1 MTPGARAALAW
12 SLALLSL
19 PDPPADAQGRDANPA
34 PGTLRIALVNM
45 KCRFTDGPDAEANRR
60 NLRLNLDRHLYF
72 IDRVSKEGVD
82 FIGFPELSLNGYRF
96 SKGMTWLRRDG
107 PEIGE
112 LARKAAEK
120 RVYLAVGLAE
130 EDAAGKRWNA
140 HVLLGPDGKIVGR
153 HAKIVL
159 TKEEGFTEAGKAHDV
174 FDVKGVKV
182 GIAICGDGSHLENLK
197 ALADN
202 GAQLIYAPHA
212 NTTGSTIA
220 GWYNFR
226 RAWVGPDGWIA
237 ALKVYAAL
245 HNHAAFYNPEFDPPA
260 GDDTPARWAS
270 GARVIGPDGKVL
282 AEMPP
287 STNRTDAKEFILRYD
302 LSIGGR
308 K

>member
-1 MTPGARAALAW
+1 MRPAFRAVLAAL
-12 SLALLSL
+12 LLPAL
-19 PDPPADAQGRDANPA
+19 PDLPAGAQENPADAA
-34 PGTLRIALVNM
+34 PGKLRIALVNM
-45 KCRFTDGPDAEANRR
+45 KCRFTDGPDGEANRK

-72 IDRVSKEGVD
+72 IDRICKEGVD

-96 SKGMTWLRRDG
+96 SKDMTWLRLDG
-107 PEIGE
+107 PELGE

-120 RVYLAVGLAE
+120 RVYIAAGLAE

-140 HVLLGPDGKIVGR
+140 HVILGPDGKLVGR

-159 TKEEGFTEAGKAHDV
+159 TQEKGFTEAGTVHAV

-182 GIAICGDGSHLENLK
+182 GIATCGDGSYRENLK
-197 ALADN
+197 ALVDN

-212 NTTGSTIA
+212 NVTGSTVS

-226 RAWVGPDGWIA
+226 RAWVGPSGWIA
-237 ALKVYAAL
+237 EFKVYAAL
-245 HNHAAFYNPEFDPPA
+245 HNHAARYSPEFDPPA
-260 GDDTPARWAS
+260 QDDTPARWAS
-270 GARVIGPDGKVL
+270 GARVIGPDGAVL

-287 STNRTDAKEFILRYD
+287 STNRADSREFILRYD
-302 LSIGGR
+302 LPLGGGR